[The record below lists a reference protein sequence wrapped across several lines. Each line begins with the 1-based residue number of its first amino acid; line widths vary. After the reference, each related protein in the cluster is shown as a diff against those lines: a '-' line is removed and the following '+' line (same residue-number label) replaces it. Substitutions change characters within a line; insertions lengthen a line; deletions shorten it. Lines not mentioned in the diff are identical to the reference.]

1 MKVLFLLILVL
12 YQGLMT
18 TGHEKTYTSL
28 RFGKDN
34 TSYILI
40 EEDMSPLKKE
50 ISICSWIKR
59 MRDDWDDTQIW
70 LSYGVSASAYEI
82 VFSDMGLTLFLNHR
96 TQYTEPT
103 RTTGEWHSMCLTWSF
118 TTRTKNVYYDGQ
130 QIGTEGTR
138 GRRTLIVPG
147 TLLPGQLLEYDGV
160 ENIENGY
167 YFGGE
172 LFDTNIF
179 STQLSAGQVKE
190 MFTRG
195 RCGNYSQTFA
205 EDIFLS
211 WRDILRKERTGNV
224 TEVQLEECDTDHTHP
239 EEEEEREDRSDK
251 NSGTW
256 DFLRETTLYNKIIS
270 EELLKDMK
278 TRLNL
283 IREFRNHTID
293 DPLIRHF
300 EKHHSDRKPGNDET
314 DETADSQN
322 LPDTDN
328 WNFLRHKTYYES
340 LITDVLISEMKRRLK
355 LLKEFITHRCDDP
368 LIAHLNKHHSD

>member
-1 MKVLFLLILVL
+1 M
-12 YQGLMT
+12 
-18 TGHEKTYTSL
+18 
-28 RFGKDN
+28 
-34 TSYILI
+34 
-40 EEDMSPLKKE
+40 KKE

-70 LSYGVSASAYEI
+70 LSYGVSASAYEL
-82 VFSDMGLTLFLNHR
+82 VLSDMGRTLLFNHNIHN
-96 TQYTEPT
+96 TEPT
-103 RTTGEWHSMCLTWSF
+103 RTTGEWHSMCFTWSF
-118 TTRTKNVYYDGQ
+118 TTRTKNVYNDGQ
-130 QIGTEGTR
+130 QIGTDEIR
-138 GRRTLIVPG
+138 GRRKLNVPG
-147 TLLPGQLLEYDGV
+147 TLLLGQVLQYNRVGS
-160 ENIENGY
+160 IRSWA

-179 STQLSAGQVKE
+179 STQLSAGQVRE
-190 MFTRG
+190 MFTQG

-270 EELLKDMK
+270 EELLKDMT

-293 DPLIRHF
+293 DPLISHL
-300 EKHHSDRKPGNDET
+300 EKHHSDRKPGN

-328 WNFLRHKTYYES
+328 WDFLRHKTYYES